1 MPWIRF
7 LSKQGMKQASG
18 PATILRIELWHGL
31 LLLAA
36 AATLGQAKFIDVKA
50 LLIGGVFMGLNFFLL
65 GFGILWVLA
74 PLAGKGRVKAGVSL
88 LLLKIIIF
96 LGLLTLLFFRFEV
109 DGLSFALG
117 FSTLILAMLVEGIAH
132 SFMQDQ

>member
-1 MPWIRF
+1 
-7 LSKQGMKQASG
+7 MKSAGSS
-18 PATILRIELWHGL
+18 ATILRIELWHGL

-36 AATLGQAKFIDVKA
+36 VATLGQSKFIDVKA

-74 PLAGKGRVKAGVSL
+74 PLAGKARVRAGVSL

-96 LGLLTLLFFRFEV
+96 LGLLTLLFFRFEI

-117 FSTLILAMLVEGIAH
+117 FSTLILAVLVEGVAH
-132 SFMQDQ
+132 SVKQDQ

>member
-1 MPWIRF
+1 M
-7 LSKQGMKQASG
+7 SAS
-18 PATILRIELWHGL
+18 ATILRIEFWHGL

-36 AATLGQAKFIDVKA
+36 VATLGQSKFIDVGA
-50 LLIGGVFMGLNFFLL
+50 LLIGGFFMGVNFFLL
-65 GFGILWVLA
+65 GFGILWVLT

-96 LGLLTLLFFRFEV
+96 LGLLTLLFFRFEI

-117 FSTLILAMLVEGIAH
+117 FSTLILAVLIEGMAH
-132 SFMQDQ
+132 SLKQDR